1 MSNVFSSRNFR
12 LVFFGALV
20 SELGALLYSFAVSF
34 YILEIS
40 NNNAFLQGLYLAL
53 CGAVLLLFTPIG
65 GVFGD
70 RFNKAKIMF
79 TCDYMKG
86 GLIIA
91 ATILMLLFN
100 TNTAHLIILFAIG
113 IVGNGVSGIFNP
125 ASGALLPHIVPDE
138 KLQQANAYF
147 AIKSSAEGILGIIL
161 AGILYTLLPIQVL
174 FVIVGICFILSAI
187 SEMFIRYNF
196 VRSEDKMTLKL
207 ALSDMKEGFTYLT
220 SRKAILALVLAILFF
235 NFFISPVGS
244 NFLPYFVK
252 TDLAS
257 APTYLFKNLIKPE
270 MWNSIFSVIMGLS
283 SLIASIILSGKA
295 QDDKCGRKVARRLFI
310 VAIIMVGLTAS
321 YVTFVASNKSINA
334 FLIFLS
340 LGTLILGF
348 VLAFVN
354 IPISTALMRVV
365 DKDKLS
371 KVTSILSILSQGL
384 IPIASVIAGAII
396 QGLGCSYLLGFCSIG
411 FLVTSIALLL
421 NKQVSNI

>member
-34 YILEIS
+34 YILEIT

-86 GLIIA
+86 ALIIA
-91 ATILMLLFN
+91 ATVLIILFRSNM
-100 TNTAHLIILFAIG
+100 AHLIILFAIG

-125 ASGALLPHIVPDE
+125 ASGALLPHIVPED
-138 KLQQANAYF
+138 KLQQANSYF

-174 FVIVGICFILSAI
+174 FMIVGICFILSGV
-187 SEMFIRYNF
+187 SEMFIRYDF
-196 VRSEDKMTLKL
+196 VKSDDKMTVKL
-207 ALSDMKEGFTYLT
+207 ALSDMKEGFVYLT
-220 SRKAILALVLAILFF
+220 SRKAILALVLAILFI
-235 NFFISPVGS
+235 NFFFAPITS

-252 TDLAS
+252 TDIAN
-257 APTYLFKNLIKPE
+257 APTYLFKSFIKPE
-270 MWNSIFSVIMGLS
+270 MWISVFSVLMGLT
-283 SLIASIILSGKA
+283 SLVASFILSSKE
-295 QDDKCGRKVARRLFI
+295 QEDKCGRKVAKRLFI
-310 VAIIMVGLTAS
+310 EALLVVGLTLS
-321 YVTFVASNKSINA
+321 YVIFVANNKSINA
-334 FLIFLS
+334 FLIILS
-340 LGTLILGF
+340 LGILVVGF
-348 VLAFVN
+348 ILSFIN
-354 IPISTALMRVV
+354 IPISTVLMRVV

-371 KVTSILSILSQGL
+371 KVTSILGILSQGL
-384 IPIASVIAGAII
+384 IPIASVITGAIL
-396 QGLGCSYLLGFCSIG
+396 QGLGSSFLLAFCSAG
-411 FLVTSIALLL
+411 FLVTSIVLML
-421 NKQVSNI
+421 NKKVREI